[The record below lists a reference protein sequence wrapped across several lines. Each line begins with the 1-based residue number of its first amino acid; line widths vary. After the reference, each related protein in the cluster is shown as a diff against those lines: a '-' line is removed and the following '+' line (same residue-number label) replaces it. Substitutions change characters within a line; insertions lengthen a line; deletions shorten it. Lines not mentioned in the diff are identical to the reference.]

1 MAWLALCAVAAAMSP
16 LWLFRD
22 KPEPVNLPDPCRLA
36 SFENTEFLVCA
47 VDPASYRVSLHLNDR
62 NGVPWRS
69 LERFAK
75 TMRPVFAT
83 NAGMYHE
90 DLSPVGLYAEEGR
103 IIAPLR
109 TGAGEGNFFMQPN
122 GVFGISQDG
131 NVFVETTAQFA
142 KSGRDIW
149 TATQSGPML
158 LIEGAIHPRFEPDGA
173 SRHVRNG
180 VGIDRKG
187 RAVFAIS
194 RQTVSLGRFA
204 RLFRDKLD
212 CENALYFD
220 GVVSAFADT
229 DSIVEGG
236 GYPSGPI
243 VGVYSK
249 P

>member
-1 MAWLALCAVAAAMSP
+1 MWF
-16 LWLFRD
+16 FRAEPRSLNL
-22 KPEPVNLPDPCRLA
+22 PEPCKLA
-36 SFENTEFLVCA
+36 SFETSEFIICTI
-47 VDPASYRVSLHLNDR
+47 DPASYRVALHLRDQ

-75 TMRPVFAT
+75 TMRPVFAM

-90 DLSPVGLYAEEGR
+90 DLTPDGLYAEEGR
-103 IIAPLR
+103 IISPLR

-122 GVFGISQDG
+122 GVFGISQSGDF
-131 NVFVETTAQFA
+131 FVETTERFA
-142 KSGRDIW
+142 KSGREIW
-149 TATQSGPML
+149 SATQSGPML
-158 LIEGAIHPRFEPDGA
+158 LIEGAIHPRFEPDGN
-173 SRHVRNG
+173 SQHVRNG
-180 VGIDRKG
+180 VGIDRSG

-194 RQTVSLGRFA
+194 RHAVSFGRFA

-243 VGVYSK
+243 VGVYSN